1 MNDLIVVSFDH
12 LDDAREAMRHIRT
25 VERDGQIELED
36 TAVIEVTP
44 DGKAHVKNELSG
56 ATETGAAVGAVVGA
70 LTSFFL
76 PVIGIV
82 IGAAVGGAVGSL
94 FDTGVD
100 PKFVD
105 DVKRQLKPGTSAIFL
120 VVRRA
125 HTDPVIAALRPFKGE
140 VIQTTLPSDA
150 EDELRRVL
158 AD

>member
-25 VERDGQIELED
+25 LEKDGQIELED
-36 TAVIEVTP
+36 TAVIDVSA

-56 ATETGAAVGAVVGA
+56 ATETGAAIGAVVGS

-76 PVIGIV
+76 PVVGIV
-82 IGAAVGGAVGSL
+82 VGAAVGGALGSL
-94 FDTGVD
+94 FETGVD
-100 PKFVD
+100 HKFVE
-105 DVKRQLKPGTSAIFL
+105 DVKAQLAPGTSALFL
-120 VVRRA
+120 VVRKA

-140 VIQTTLPSDA
+140 VIQTTLPSEA